1 MRLVALGLLL
11 VGLLS
16 PSKSWPPRQ
25 VVAWTPA
32 SLAAVALRGASQTA
46 IACSKGLE
54 LELSTREPAQGEIV
68 VLAVKGDLR
77 TELRASWSGRKL
89 HFWKDG
95 AGAQFA
101 LLGVDLLSKP
111 GTYPLTVD
119 ARLSSGESVGCSTDL
134 TVRDGGFPVQQL
146 TVDNKYVELSSEDVA
161 RSRRETNH
169 LLKIFRA
176 TTSAPLWDGGFQL
189 PLENAKASGS
199 FGKRRILNDQP
210 RSPHSGEDFS
220 VPPGTPVRSAQRG
233 RVVLASD
240 LFFTGNT
247 LVVDHGLGLY
257 TYYAHLEAIAVEAG
271 VIVEAG
277 ELLGR
282 VGSTGRVT
290 GPHLHWA
297 ARLNDTRVDPLKLL
311 AIPAA
316 IEQ

>member
-1 MRLVALGLLL
+1 MVYRGAMRSAPALLKMLA
-11 VGLLS
+11 
-16 PSKSWPPRQ
+16 
-25 VVAWTPA
+25 VV
-32 SLAAVALRGASQTA
+32 SLAICPTA
-46 IACSKGLE
+46 AWPADTIVCSKGLE
-54 LELSTREPAQGEIV
+54 LELSTREPVQGEIV
-68 VLAVKGDLR
+68 VVAVKGEPR
-77 TELRASWSGRKL
+77 TELRASWSGGKL
-89 HFWKDG
+89 HFWGNGSDD
-95 AGAQFA
+95 GAQFT
-101 LLGVDLLSKP
+101 LLGVDLLRKP

-134 TVRDGGFPVQQL
+134 SVRDGGFPVQRL
-146 TVDNKYVELSSEDVA
+146 TIDNRYVELSPEDLA
-161 RSRRETNH
+161 RSRRETNQ

-220 VPPGTPVRSAQRG
+220 VPAGTPVRSPQGG
-233 RVVLASD
+233 RVALASD

-247 LVVDHGLGLY
+247 VVVDHGLGLY
-257 TYYAHLEAIAVEAG
+257 TFYAHLQTMAVEAG
-271 VIVEAG
+271 AMVAVG

-297 ARLNDTRVDPLKLL
+297 ARLNYTRVDPLDLVS
-311 AIPAA
+311 IPPTTGPPTQ
-316 IEQ
+316 ETLQ

>member
-1 MRLVALGLLL
+1 MLKTLAVL
-11 VGLLS
+11 
-16 PSKSWPPRQ
+16 
-25 VVAWTPA
+25 
-32 SLAAVALRGASQTA
+32 SLAVCPTA
-46 IACSKGLE
+46 AWPADTIACSKGLE
-54 LELSTREPAQGEIV
+54 LELSGREPAQGEIV
-68 VLAVKGDLR
+68 VVAVKGELR

-89 HFWKDG
+89 HFWKNGTDD
-95 AGAQFA
+95 GAQFA

-146 TVDNKYVELSSEDVA
+146 TVDNKYVELSAEDLA
-161 RSRRETNH
+161 RSRRETNQ

-176 TTSAPLWDGGFQL
+176 TTSSPLWDGGFRL

-220 VPPGTPVRSAQRG
+220 VPAGTPVRSPQRG

-257 TYYAHLEAIAVEAG
+257 TFYAHLEAMTVEVGAM
-271 VIVEAG
+271 VIAG

-297 ARLNDTRVDPLKLL
+297 ARLNDTRVDPLDLVS
-311 AIPAA
+311 IPPATEPPTQGA
-316 IEQ
+316 LQ

>member
-1 MRLVALGLLL
+1 MRRASALVKMSA
-11 VGLLS
+11 
-16 PSKSWPPRQ
+16 
-25 VVAWTPA
+25 VV
-32 SLAAVALRGASQTA
+32 SLAVCPTAASPADT

-68 VLAVKGDLR
+68 VVTVKGEPHA
-77 TELRASWSGRKL
+77 ELRASWSGRKL
-89 HFWKDG
+89 HFWKNVADDG
-95 AGAQFA
+95 TQFT
-101 LLGVDLLSKP
+101 LLGVDLRSNP

-134 TVRDGGFPVQQL
+134 AVRDGGFPVQRL
-146 TVDNKYVELSSEDVA
+146 TVDNKYVELSSEDIA
-161 RSRRETNH
+161 RSRRETNQ
-169 LLKIFRA
+169 LLRIFRA

-220 VPPGTPVRSAQRG
+220 VPAGTPVHSPQRG
-233 RVVLASD
+233 RVVFASD

-257 TYYAHLEAIAVEAG
+257 TFYAHLETMAVEAG
-271 VIVEAG
+271 VMVVAG

-290 GPHLHWA
+290 GPPLHWA
-297 ARLNDTRVDPLKLL
+297 ARLNDTRVDPLDLVS
-311 AIPAA
+311 IPPATEVPTQEA
-316 IEQ
+316 LQ

>member
-1 MRLVALGLLL
+1 MRSAPALLKMLVML
-11 VGLLS
+11 
-16 PSKSWPPRQ
+16 
-25 VVAWTPA
+25 
-32 SLAAVALRGASQTA
+32 SLAVCPTA
-46 IACSKGLE
+46 GWPSDTIACSKGLE
-54 LELSTREPAQGEIV
+54 LELSGREPAQGEIV
-68 VLAVKGDLR
+68 VVAVKGALR
-77 TELRASWSGRKL
+77 TELRASWSGRRL
-89 HFWKDG
+89 YFWKNGTHDG
-95 AGAQFA
+95 TQPIQFA

-146 TVDNKYVELSSEDVA
+146 TVDNKYVELSSEDIA
-161 RSRRETNH
+161 RSRRETNQ
-169 LLKIFRA
+169 LLRIFRA
-176 TTSAPLWDGGFQL
+176 TTSAPLWDGGFRL
-189 PLENAKASGS
+189 PLDNAKASGS

-220 VPPGTPVRSAQRG
+220 VPAGTSVRSPQRG

-247 LVVDHGLGLY
+247 IVVDHGLGLY
-257 TYYAHLEAIAVEAG
+257 TFYAHLQTMTVETGAIVA
-271 VIVEAG
+271 AG

-297 ARLNDTRVDPLKLL
+297 ARLNNTRVDPLDLV
-311 AIPAA
+311 AIPPAT
-316 IEQ
+316 EPPTQ